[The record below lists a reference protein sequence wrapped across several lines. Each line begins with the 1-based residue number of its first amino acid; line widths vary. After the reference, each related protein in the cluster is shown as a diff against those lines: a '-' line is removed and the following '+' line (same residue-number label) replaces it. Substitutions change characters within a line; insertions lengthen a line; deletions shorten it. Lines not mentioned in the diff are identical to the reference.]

1 METGGKKSV
10 RWDAG
15 GVRRLRKHLGMTQQE
30 LAEELG
36 ARQQTVSEWETGMYS
51 PRGTSARLLSLI
63 AERAG
68 FVYEASEAEN
78 SKNQAPN
85 SEEGIQQSDM

>member
-1 METGGKKSV
+1 MKTGAKKSA
-10 RWDAG
+10 RWDSE

-68 FVYEASEAEN
+68 FAYEVPEAEN
-78 SKNQAPN
+78 SKQQAPN
-85 SEEGIQQSDM
+85 SKT